1 MALIQDISIQIIISI
16 TAI

>member
-1 MALIQDISIQIIISI
+1 MALIQDISIQIIMSI